1 MQQSKK
7 LLGPISIISIAY
19 LSSRLLGFLR
29 EILLAKWTG
38 VSTATDTFDLAF
50 IIPDFLFYLSAGG
63 YLAITIIP
71 ILSDLKQKNS
81 ENLNDYFLSLLYG
94 LSIIFVFISFIFFV
108 FKNDIGSILE
118 VQNLTLF
125 SKVFAPIVF
134 SQAFFFIGAI
144 LMSYQYFHN
153 DFRYPALAPVIYNF
167 SIILFGWLNSS
178 TPESTVYGF
187 ALGGF
192 IGSVV
197 GHFLI
202 QVIGV
207 KKNGLMFRLVSPK
220 LKHVKEYLTVSLPL
234 IVGQSIAVMDEQ
246 LFRVFGSFLSA
257 GSVAS
262 FRYARR
268 IALLPVGI
276 VAQAVGVASY
286 PTLSKLFVEK
296 KFEELKTIIRTQLS
310 SLLLFNAVMVLI
322 LIINSEEIIS
332 IVYERGKFS
341 NDDVMRVSSILKIV
355 AFGVIPWSLNQIIN
369 RSYYVQKSYWFPV
382 GIGTLATMA
391 TTITLFLTNSPSE
404 TNYSIIIISFLWAY
418 TAFMLFSLKIG
429 GESVLN
435 RDLIY
440 DIFLCLLFS
449 GIIYLVLVN
458 INLNFQNTIYNLVVT
473 SIIVIISFFV
483 SMNIIRM
490 RYVQFKRRK

>member
-341 NDDVMRVSSILKIV
+341 NADVMRVSSILKIV
-355 AFGVIPWSLNQIIN
+355 ALGVIPWSLNQIVN

-391 TTITLFLTNSPSE
+391 TTITLFLINSPSE

-473 SIIVIISFFV
+473 SIIVVISFFV

>member
-234 IVGQSIAVMDEQ
+234 ILGQSIAVMDEQ

-341 NDDVMRVSSILKIV
+341 NADVMRVSSILKIV
-355 AFGVIPWSLNQIIN
+355 ALGVIPWSLNQIVN

-418 TAFMLFSLKIG
+418 TAFMLFSLKIA

-473 SIIVIISFFV
+473 SIIVVISFFV

>member
-94 LSIIFVFISFIFFV
+94 LSFIFVFISFIFFV

-341 NDDVMRVSSILKIV
+341 NADVMRVSSILKIV
-355 AFGVIPWSLNQIIN
+355 ALGVIPWSLNQIVN

>member
-153 DFRYPALAPVIYNF
+153 DFKYPALAPVIYNF

-234 IVGQSIAVMDEQ
+234 ILGQSIAVMDEQ

-341 NDDVMRVSSILKIV
+341 NADVMRVSSILKIV
-355 AFGVIPWSLNQIIN
+355 ALGVIPWSLNQIVN

>member
-38 VSTATDTFDLAF
+38 VSNATDTFDLAF

-296 KFEELKTIIRTQLS
+296 KFDELKTIIRTQLS

-341 NDDVMRVSSILKIV
+341 NADVMRVSSILKIV
-355 AFGVIPWSLNQIIN
+355 ALGVIPWSLNQIVN

-391 TTITLFLTNSPSE
+391 TTITLFLTNNPSE

>member
-167 SIILFGWLNSS
+167 SIIFFGWLNSS

-296 KFEELKTIIRTQLS
+296 KFDELKTIIRTQLS

-341 NDDVMRVSSILKIV
+341 NADVMRVSSILKIV
-355 AFGVIPWSLNQIIN
+355 ALGVIPWSLNQIIN

>member
-94 LSIIFVFISFIFFV
+94 LSIIFVFISFIFFM

-341 NDDVMRVSSILKIV
+341 NADVMRVSSILKIV
-355 AFGVIPWSLNQIIN
+355 ALGVIPWSLNQIVN

>member
-192 IGSVV
+192 IGSVF

-234 IVGQSIAVMDEQ
+234 IIGQSIAVMDEQ

-296 KFEELKTIIRTQLS
+296 KFDELKTIIRTQLS

-341 NDDVMRVSSILKIV
+341 NADVMRVSSILKIV
-355 AFGVIPWSLNQIIN
+355 ALGVIPWSLNQIVN

>member
-341 NDDVMRVSSILKIV
+341 NADVMRVSSILKIV
-355 AFGVIPWSLNQIIN
+355 ALGVIPWSLNQIVN

-391 TTITLFLTNSPSE
+391 TTITLFLTNNPSE

-473 SIIVIISFFV
+473 SIIVVISFFV

>member
-153 DFRYPALAPVIYNF
+153 DFKYPALAPVIYNF

-341 NDDVMRVSSILKIV
+341 NADVMRVSSILKIV
-355 AFGVIPWSLNQIIN
+355 ALGVIPWSLNQIVN

-473 SIIVIISFFV
+473 SIIVVISFFV

>member
-341 NDDVMRVSSILKIV
+341 NADVMRVSSILKIV
-355 AFGVIPWSLNQIIN
+355 ALGVIPWSLNQIVN

-418 TAFMLFSLKIG
+418 TAFMLFSLKID

>member
-341 NDDVMRVSSILKIV
+341 NADVMRVSSILKIV
-355 AFGVIPWSLNQIIN
+355 ALGVIPWSLNQIVN

-473 SIIVIISFFV
+473 SIIVVISFFV